1 MESII
6 TDTAVIPTLAPTDV
20 DSATEQ
26 ELAHA
31 ITELWSVHVQAQ
43 QIVKKTKADLKAI
56 RTNLAEH
63 LYSMKLLLARPGR
76 GGQWSGF
83 LSQHG
88 ISRTSADRLVSSH
101 EKSLNPDGISTN
113 GAITDEEIKKIAQ
126 SVWSRLQKQLVCHRE
141 IYQFFSKLIV
151 ESHVPYETF
160 DDGVLILLPLS
171 AQEAPAPENTQ
182 VIEAL

>member
-43 QIVKKTKADLKAI
+43 SIVKKTRADLKAV
-56 RTNLAEH
+56 RTNLAERLH
-63 LYSMKLLLARPGR
+63 SMKALLAKPGR
-76 GGQWSGF
+76 SGQWSSF
-83 LSQHG
+83 LSQHN

-101 EKSLNPDGISTN
+101 EKSLNPDGNGTN
-113 GAITDEEIKKIAQ
+113 GATTDEEIEKMAQ
-126 SVWSRLQKQLVCHRE
+126 SVWARLEKKLKGHRE
-141 IYQFFSKLIV
+141 KYLFFTRVIT
-151 ESHVPYETF
+151 ESAIPTEEY
-160 DDGVLILLPLS
+160 DDGILLINPMYEPGTPVQQSIPL
-171 AQEAPAPENTQ
+171 
-182 VIEAL
+182 VEAL